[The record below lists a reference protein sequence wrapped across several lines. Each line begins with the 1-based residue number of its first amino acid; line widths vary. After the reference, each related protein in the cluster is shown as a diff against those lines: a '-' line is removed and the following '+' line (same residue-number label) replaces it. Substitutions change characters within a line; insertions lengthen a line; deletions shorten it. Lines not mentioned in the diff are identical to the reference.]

1 MKISYRR
8 KADLGYSGSKAACMQ
23 DKASKKTDRGS
34 PVCPFFREKQ
44 IDCIGDGAQ
53 EVKRSG
59 ESEKCMAQISPDPF
73 ISISK

>member
-1 MKISYRR
+1 
-8 KADLGYSGSKAACMQ
+8 MQ
-23 DKASKKTDRGS
+23 DKASKETDRGR

-44 IDCIGDGAQ
+44 IDDIGDSTQ
-53 EVKRSG
+53 EVKRGG